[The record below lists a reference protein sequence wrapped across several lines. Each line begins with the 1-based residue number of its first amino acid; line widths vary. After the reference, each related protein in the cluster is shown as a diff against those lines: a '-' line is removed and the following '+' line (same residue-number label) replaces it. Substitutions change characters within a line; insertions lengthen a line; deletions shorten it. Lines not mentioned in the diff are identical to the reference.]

1 MWKLNNI
8 LVNIQRVKGIKRKK
22 FILKQKWKKQHTKTY
37 GMEQKTVLRRKFIS
51 DKYLH

>member
-1 MWKLNNI
+1 MEIEQNPCEHPMG
-8 LVNIQRVKGIKRKK
+8 QRNKK
-22 FILKQKWKKQHTKTY
+22 EKNYFETKMEKQQQTKTY